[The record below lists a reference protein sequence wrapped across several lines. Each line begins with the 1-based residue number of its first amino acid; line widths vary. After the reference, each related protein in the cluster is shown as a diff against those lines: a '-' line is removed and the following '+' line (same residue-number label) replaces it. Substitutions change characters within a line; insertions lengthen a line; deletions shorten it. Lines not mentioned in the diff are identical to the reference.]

1 MDHSAAAAAVGYQ
14 QPVGLRMMRLQRWEN
29 GPYFADFSLHISDMC
44 SFFNLREI
52 VKICPRS
59 RWV

>member
-1 MDHSAAAAAVGYQ
+1 
-14 QPVGLRMMRLQRWEN
+14 MRN
-29 GPYFADFSLHISDMC
+29 FVNM
-44 SFFNLREI
+44 REI